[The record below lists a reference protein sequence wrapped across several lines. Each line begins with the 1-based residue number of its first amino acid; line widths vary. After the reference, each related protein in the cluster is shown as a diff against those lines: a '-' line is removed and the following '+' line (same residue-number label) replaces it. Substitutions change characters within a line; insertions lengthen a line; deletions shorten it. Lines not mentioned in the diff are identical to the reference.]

1 MLVTFLFVKFIV
13 ILQIM
18 YHLGCNQ
25 ALGMEAQTITDDQIT
40 ASTIWNEY
48 HAASQ
53 GRLNNYR
60 SEEYVGAWVPAE
72 GDQLS

>member
-1 MLVTFLFVKFIV
+1 
-13 ILQIM
+13 
-18 YHLGCNQ
+18 
-25 ALGMEAQTITDDQIT
+25 MEAGYITDDQIT

-60 SEEYVGAWVPAE
+60 SGGYVGAWVPAE

>member
-1 MLVTFLFVKFIV
+1 
-13 ILQIM
+13 
-18 YHLGCNQ
+18 
-25 ALGMEAQTITDDQIT
+25 MEAGYITDDQIT

-60 SEEYVGAWVPAE
+60 SGQYGGAWVPAE
-72 GDQLS
+72 GDAELCYSYLM